1 MGGLNIGI
9 IERNRPTPIS
19 TRILVYLTGIV
30 KGGIMEKLPFRIFI
44 ERVPDYHTGA
54 NGIII
59 RVHESKYQYA
69 KNIKQ
74 ALFALNELTYG
85 YEFIEGET

>member
-1 MGGLNIGI
+1 MGILK
-9 IERNRPTPIS
+9 EIS
-19 TRILVYLTGIV
+19 
-30 KGGIMEKLPFRIFI
+30 MEKLPFRIFI
-44 ERVPDYHTGA
+44 ERVPDYHKGA

-59 RVHESKYQYA
+59 RVNESKEQYA

-74 ALFALNELTYG
+74 ALFALNELTSG

>member
-1 MGGLNIGI
+1 MQDKLVYPTDFINKI
-9 IERNRPTPIS
+9 ICGDFKGDQYGKITIQNFYRKS
-19 TRILVYLTGIV
+19 TRLSQ
-30 KGGIMEKLPFRIFI
+30 
-44 ERVPDYHTGA
+44 GA

-59 RVHESKYQYA
+59 RVNESKEQYA

-74 ALFALNELTYG
+74 ALFALNELTSG